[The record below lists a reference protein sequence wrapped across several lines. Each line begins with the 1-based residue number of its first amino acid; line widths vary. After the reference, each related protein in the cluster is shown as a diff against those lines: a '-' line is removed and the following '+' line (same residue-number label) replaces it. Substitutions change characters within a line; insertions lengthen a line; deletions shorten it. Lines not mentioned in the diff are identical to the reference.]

1 MSKLETMDINR
12 PDVVAEVTEKFLE
25 YERALNANDIAALD
39 RAFYDSDHTVRF
51 GMAEEL
57 WSFEEIKAFRR
68 ARNPAGT
75 PRRLDRYSITTYGD
89 RVAVANALFSRD
101 GVDKIGRQSQTW
113 IRFEHGWCVV
123 SAHVSLV
130 DPP

>member
-1 MSKLETMDINR
+1 MSTLETMDINR
-12 PDVVAEVTEKFLE
+12 PNVVAEVTEKFLE

-68 ARNPAGT
+68 TRNPAGR

-89 RVAVANALFSRD
+89 RVDVANAVFSRD
-101 GVDKIGRQSQTW
+101 VGTLEW
-113 IRFEHGWCVV
+113 N
-123 SAHVSLV
+123 
-130 DPP
+130 